1 MEFIRFAPAAFPG
14 DIMFGSEIRKGREGG
29 EMIEIRYILVM
40 FMIEGPAKKM
50 ERKPEFVRV
59 MYIKKMNGKKVKI

>member
-40 FMIEGPAKKM
+40 FMIEGPAKK
-50 ERKPEFVRV
+50 KPEFVRV
-59 MYIKKMNGKKVKI
+59 MYIKKDEWKKG